1 MQYAADHPSITR
13 IPVQH
18 HHAHIVSC
26 MAENKITGDVIGLAF
41 DGTGYGSDGNIWG
54 GEILVANAAGFKR
67 SAHLSYSPMP
77 GGASAVK
84 EPWRIAV
91 SYLFHAFGDQ
101 LWDLNLPLI
110 NQMDTNSIQMMIQM
124 ISKQINSP
132 LTSSL
137 GRLFD
142 GVAAIMGVRSH
153 VNFEGQAAMALE
165 MLAGQDKMNT
175 REAEIYTL
183 EWTRGETKQISV
195 DPLISGIVTDM
206 SNSIPLSRISAKFHL
221 TIIDRFSDLCNELR
235 KESKINYV
243 ALSGGAFQNSILLT
257 GFTQKL
263 TASGF
268 KVISHTQVPANDG
281 GLSLGQAV
289 AAAAM
294 ARLI

>member
-1 MQYAADHPSITR
+1 
-13 IPVQH
+13 
-18 HHAHIVSC
+18 

-84 EPWRIAV
+84 EPWRMAV

-175 REAEIYTL
+175 RKTEIYTL

-243 ALSGGAFQNSILLT
+243 ALSGGAFQNSILLN